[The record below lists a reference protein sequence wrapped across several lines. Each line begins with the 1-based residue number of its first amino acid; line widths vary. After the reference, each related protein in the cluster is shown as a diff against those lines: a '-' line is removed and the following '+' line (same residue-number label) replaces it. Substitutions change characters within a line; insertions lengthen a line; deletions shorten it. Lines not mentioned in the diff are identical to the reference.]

1 MADIEVISTSELS
14 SERSV
19 TPTIDT
25 DPLTPQIFF
34 GIETEPFFFLSPLFP
49 SRISTSHFEFPNA
62 EAAFQASKFAHNP
75 ELQSDI
81 TKTVCAKDAI
91 EKANRWTNHISV
103 DWEEHRIP
111 VMKSVQML
119 KYAQNIQLQA
129 RLLQTGDAHLIYK
142 SETDSFF
149 GSGNDGQGLNHL
161 GRILMEIRSFFKAYL
176 GTGSLCL
183 PRCIDLVTPPT
194 RSVIWGPN
202 IASEA
207 WYPRESNALKEIAIE
222 PAIADAP
229 AGASAFLHSIVHGDK
244 PWTLEVLVQLREEV
258 KEGAEGPWV
267 RICQDHGY
275 GYHHSNQ
282 VVEIRLSSEHLK
294 SSLMID
300 GGIYIYGFPLEL
312 RRCYV
317 ETYKH
322 AALITLLPSGGG
334 AHSGPEYKLI
344 FTLWKE

>member
-1 MADIEVISTSELS
+1 MEAIEVITNSEVS

-19 TPTIDT
+19 TPTIDA
-25 DPLTPQIFF
+25 DPLKLQIYF

-49 SRISTSHFEFPNA
+49 SRICAGHFEFSNA
-62 EAAFQASKFAHNP
+62 EAAFQASKFAQDP
-75 ELQSDI
+75 DLQSEI

-111 VMKSVQML
+111 VMKDVQML
-119 KYAQNIQLQA
+119 KYVQNLQLRA
-129 RLLQTGDAHLIYK
+129 RLLQTGDADLIYESK
-142 SETDSFF
+142 GDSFF

-183 PRCIDLVTPPT
+183 PKCIDMVTPPT
-194 RSVIWGPN
+194 RSIIWGPN

-207 WYPRESNALKEIAIE
+207 WYPRKSNGLKEIAIE
-222 PAIADAP
+222 PAIADAS

-244 PWTLEVLVQLREEV
+244 PWTLEILVQLREEV
-258 KEGAEGPWV
+258 KEGVEGPRV
-267 RICQDHGY
+267 RICQNHPY
-275 GYHHSNQ
+275 TSNYHDT
-282 VVEIRLSSEHLK
+282 VVDMRLSSEHLK

-300 GGIYIYGFPLEL
+300 GCIYLYSFPLKL
-312 RRCYV
+312 CRNRV
-317 ETYKH
+317 EAYGSTVSI
-322 AALITLLPSGGG
+322 ALFASEPDALPGQEHKIT
-334 AHSGPEYKLI
+334 
-344 FTLWKE
+344 FTRW